1 MSSEAQS
8 IYRITN
14 TGDSLGIPPV
24 LATPL
29 RELEV
34 LLLTS
39 TPRCLIV
46 YVHPRLYDVVKKI
59 NGHIGKPLTYMG
71 AWINEDPSS
80 SHLGAL
86 FVDERVRGVPIIE
99 KGQP

>member
-8 IYRITN
+8 IYRTTN

-29 RELEV
+29 RELEM
-34 LLLTS
+34 LLRTS
-39 TPRCLIV
+39 PPCRLIV

-59 NGHIGKPLTYMG
+59 NGRIGKPLTYMG
-71 AWINEDPSS
+71 AWINEDPSA

-86 FVDERVRGVPIIE
+86 FVERLRGAPVIE